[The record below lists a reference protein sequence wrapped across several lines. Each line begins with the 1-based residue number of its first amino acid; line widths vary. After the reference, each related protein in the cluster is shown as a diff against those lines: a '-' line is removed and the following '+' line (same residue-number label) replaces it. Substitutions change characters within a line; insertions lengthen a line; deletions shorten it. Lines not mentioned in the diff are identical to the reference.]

1 MRRAIV
7 TAVLLS
13 LAAAGLP
20 SAASGAVT
28 LEGRVQGAGALP
40 VPFRVTLFEAESGAP
55 RPVVLGSTTT
65 RRNGSF
71 SLRYRRPGTFG
82 SVRYL
87 TAARPGGAAE
97 AGYAVP
103 VSSYRLA
110 TVLGTGALPPRATL
124 NERTTVAAAYA
135 MAQFFDGGRLVGE
148 HPGLGN
154 AAAMAGNLVR
164 RGDGG
169 LAPVLRT
176 FPNGRS
182 TATLATFNS
191 LADLTALCRRPR
203 PRCAQLLRLAGTP
216 GGDPAADTL
225 AALVSIARNPWHN
238 APGLFRL
245 SRSAPQLYRPALD
258 GGEQPDAWTLALR
271 FEGAPETMNGPG
283 NFAIDAQGSLW
294 VLNNYEYSRNLK
306 AGPCG
311 SEKLLRFTP
320 TGQAFPGSPYEG
332 GGVSGAGFGI
342 TFDPRGRLW
351 LGNFGFA
358 ARGCERTP
366 PSNSVSLFSADGEA
380 LSPDA
385 SGSSGGGFTAGEI
398 SWPQGTVSDRAGNIW
413 IANCGNDSVTRY
425 ANGVPA
431 PNTNLGSVGLQRPF
445 GIAVNA
451 AGGAFVASNGNSSVV
466 VLGPDGKPTAASP
479 ITGSGLDRPLGI
491 AVDSR
496 GYVWVANSAKIVPPC
511 KGGSLT
517 IEGGPQQ
524 GSVTLLEPDGTP
536 ARPRAIEG
544 AGMLTPWGVAIDGD
558 DTVWVANFSGQRL
571 SQLCGTRPRLCPP
584 GRRRTGASISPPRT
598 GYGFDGLVRNTGVA
612 IDPSGNV
619 WLTNNWKR
627 AAFQTNP
634 GGYQIVAYLGLAEP
648 IETPLIGPPQRP

>member
-1 MRRAIV
+1 MRRTLLIA
-7 TAVLLS
+7 ALLS
-13 LAAAGLP
+13 LLAAMLPATAG
-20 SAASGAVT
+20 AER

-40 VPFRVTLFEAESGAP
+40 QPFRVSLLQADSGAP
-55 RPVVLGSTTT
+55 GPVVLGTAMT
-65 RRNGSF
+65 RRSGTF
-71 SLRYRRPGTFG
+71 TLRYRSSASPGG
-82 SVRYL
+82 VRYL
-87 TAARPGGAAE
+87 TAARPGRAAE
-97 AGYAVP
+97 AGYPVP

-110 TVLGTGALPPRATL
+110 TVLGAGPPPARATL

-135 MAQFFDGGRLVGE
+135 MAQFFDGGRIVGE
-148 HPGLGN
+148 NPGLRN
-154 AAAMAGNLVR
+154 AAAMTTNLVHAGN
-164 RGDGG
+164 GG
-169 LAPVLRT
+169 LSSVLRG

-191 LADLTALCRRPR
+191 LANLTALCRRPSG
-203 PRCAQLLRLAGTP
+203 RCAQLLALSGQP
-216 GGDPAADTL
+216 GGDQAADTL
-225 AALVSIARNPWHN
+225 SGLVQLARNPWHSSRH
-238 APGLFRL
+238 LFAL
-245 SRSAPQLYRPALD
+245 SRSAPQAYRPALG
-258 GGEQPDAWTLALR
+258 GGERPDAWTLALR

-283 NFAIDAQGSLW
+283 NFAIDASGSLW
-294 VLNNYEYSRNLK
+294 VLNNYEYSRNVK

-320 TGQAFPGSPYEG
+320 TGRAFPGSPYEG
-332 GGVSGAGFGI
+332 GGVNGAGFGI
-342 TFDPRGRLW
+342 SFDPAGRLW

-358 ARGCERTP
+358 AKGCERPP
-366 PSNSVSLFSADGEA
+366 PSDSVSLFRPDGEA

-425 ANGVPA
+425 PNGVPL
-431 PNTNLGSVGLQRPF
+431 PNTNLGAVGLQRPF

-451 AGGAFVASNGNSSVV
+451 SGTAFVASNGNSSVV
-466 VLGPDGKPTAASP
+466 VLGPDGRPTAASP
-479 ITGSGLDRPLGI
+479 VTGSGLDRPLGI

-496 GYVWVANSAKIVPPC
+496 GYVWIANSAKIVPPC

-524 GSVTLLEPDGTP
+524 GSVTLLGPDGTP
-536 ARPRAIEG
+536 ARRRPIEG
-544 AGMLTPWGVAIDGD
+544 AGLLTPWGVAIDGD
-558 DTVWVANFSGQRL
+558 DIVWVANFSGQRL
-571 SQLCGTRPRLCPP
+571 SQLCGTRPRRCPP
-584 GRRRTGASISPPRT
+584 GKRRTGASISPPRS

-619 WLTNNWKR
+619 WLANNWKQ

-634 GGYQIVAYLGLAEP
+634 GGYQIVVYLGLAEP
-648 IETPLIGPPQRP
+648 IKTPLIGPPQRP